1 MLDNV
6 FLSSYPLSEKH
17 CVMEGDVEPDVTDLG
32 NLQEMKAAR
41 ALLALAYAD
50 GTIDEEELLLFTFA

>member
-1 MLDNV
+1 
-6 FLSSYPLSEKH
+6 
-17 CVMEGDVEPDVTDLG
+17 MEGDVEPDVTDLG